1 MNNFELD
8 AKIDFYKE
16 VFFLASGLGE
26 VLGVTGKVY
35 LKKKIGRA
43 HV

>member
-16 VFFLASGLGE
+16 VFFFSLASGLGE

-35 LKKKIGRA
+35 LKKMT
-43 HV
+43 